1 MDSNQRE
8 HSMEGTGRNITKVLV
23 IDDEQII
30 TDTISISLGRLAG
43 FEVLTAPNGKKGI
56 ELARSESPDII
67 ILDVYMPPGIAGA
80 EVCRR
85 LRSDSST
92 ADIPIV
98 FLTGYLDLDAMEET
112 LESGAQGFMLKP
124 FSSGDLIDK
133 ISEILGLGI

>member
-1 MDSNQRE
+1 
-8 HSMEGTGRNITKVLV
+8 MEETGRTITKVLV
-23 IDDEQII
+23 IDDEQLI
-30 TDTISISLGRLAG
+30 TDTISISLGRLER
-43 FEVLTAPNGKKGI
+43 FEVLTALNGEKGI

-67 ILDVYMPPGIAGA
+67 ILDVYMPPGIAGP

-98 FLTGYLDLDAMEET
+98 FLTGHLDIDAMEET
-112 LESGAQGFMLKP
+112 LESGAQGFLLKP
-124 FSSGDLIDK
+124 VSSGDLIDK

>member
-8 HSMEGTGRNITKVLV
+8 HSMEETGRNITRVLV
-23 IDDEQII
+23 IDDEQLI
-30 TDTISISLGRLAG
+30 TDTVSMSLGRLAG
-43 FEVLTAPNGKKGI
+43 FEVLTASNGEKGM
-56 ELARSESPDII
+56 ELARSELPDII
-67 ILDVYMPPGIAGA
+67 ILDVYMPPGIAGP

-98 FLTGYLDLDAMEET
+98 FLTGHLDIDAMEET